1 MVPYNPQ
8 EIEKKWQKKWL
19 EEKVFKATDDSA
31 KPKYYQLETF
41 PYPSGAGLHVGHPKG
56 YIAEDIH
63 ARYERMRGH
72 EVLYTMGWDAFGL
85 PTENYAM
92 KVNKSPLVV
101 TNENTD
107 NFRRQVRMF
116 GFSYDWDREINTST
130 PEYYKW
136 TQWIFIQLFKKG
148 LAYRAKAKVNWC
160 PKDQTIIAN
169 EQVIN
174 GLCDRCGSVIEERFM
189 EQWMLRITDYAERLL
204 DGLKRLD
211 WPSATV
217 KRQEDWI
224 GKSEGAEIDFPLNLP
239 LPEMDLVFATNNQA
253 KVKRMQKLFAAA
265 GLKINLKTPAEAG
278 IANFDV
284 VGAGG
289 DEVAGVGAKGDI
301 LPPDRVV
308 VERRVTD
315 ADIGLPVSVT
325 IERLVTDGH
334 VQDPSRVA

>member
-1 MVPYNPQ
+1 
-8 EIEKKWQKKWL
+8 
-19 EEKVFKATDDSA
+19 
-31 KPKYYQLETF
+31 
-41 PYPSGAGLHVGHPKG
+41 
-56 YIAEDIH
+56 
-63 ARYERMRGH
+63 MRGH

-85 PTENYAM
+85 PTENYAI
-92 KVNKSPLVV
+92 KIGKSPQVV

-136 TQWIFIQLFKKG
+136 TQWIFIQLFKRG

-204 DGLKRLD
+204 SGLQDLD

-224 GKSEGAEIDFPLNLP
+224 GKSEGALIKFFIKRFGSKDRGLYHAARYAFRR
-239 LPEMDLVFATNNQA
+239 DLYGIGAGASVGCPVESEYYELGRSGGVCRRGESQNRFD
-253 KVKRMQKLFAAA
+253 AA
-265 GLKINLKTPAEAG
+265 GN
-278 IANFDV
+278 
-284 VGAGG
+284 
-289 DEVAGVGAKGDI
+289 DEGK
-301 LPPDRVV
+301 DR
-308 VERRVTD
+308 R
-315 ADIGLPVSVT
+315 
-325 IERLVTDGH
+325 
-334 VQDPSRVA
+334 